1 MKPITTP
8 RYSTDPNATVE
19 DHLEWM
25 KSEFEQLTRK
35 AVERKEFMLRLKKK
49 VDRECD
55 EIMEEMDRR
64 GDRFNKAIANS
75 LRLAEERSKEIV
87 EKAKAD
93 LSASNQRFKDFLI
106 EIREYHDE
114 QKKYNEEMFDR
125 RLEREKEIEAF
136 EEALD
141 SETYDIK
148 IEKSRSK
155 LIKILL
161 QSRYTSYYI
170 WSTVLCMNIILPC
183 IVRIDQSD
191 CSVRDSLL

>member
-1 MKPITTP
+1 
-8 RYSTDPNATVE
+8 
-19 DHLEWM
+19 
-25 KSEFEQLTRK
+25 
-35 AVERKEFMLRLKKK
+35 
-49 VDRECD
+49 
-55 EIMEEMDRR
+55 MEEMDRR
-64 GDRFNKAIANS
+64 GDRFNKAIADS

-93 LSASNQRFKDFLI
+93 LSASYQRFKDFLV

-114 QKKYNEEMFDR
+114 QKKYYEEKFDR
-125 RLEREKEIEAF
+125 RLEREREIEAF

-161 QSRYTSYYI
+161 QSRYTFILHLEY
-170 WSTVLCMNIILPC
+170 VLCMNIILPC

-191 CSVRDSLL
+191 CSVRGSLL

>member
-1 MKPITTP
+1 MIIKIEELEEKKKKGKAMIDKKMEELMKLSLFGDKPVVLKPITTP

-64 GDRFNKAIANS
+64 GDRFNKAIADS
-75 LRLAEERSKEIV
+75 LRLADERSKEIV

-93 LSASNQRFKDFLI
+93 LSASNQCFKDFLI

-114 QKKYNEEMFDR
+114 QKKCNEEMFDR

-148 IEKSRSK
+148 IEKSK
-155 LIKILL
+155 
-161 QSRYTSYYI
+161 
-170 WSTVLCMNIILPC
+170 
-183 IVRIDQSD
+183 
-191 CSVRDSLL
+191 